1 MIHMLII
8 NVFRLNETVL
18 HAQSGLV
25 FINKYNLEIVLVHC
39 KLATKSNHA
48 VFGDHT
54 LKSSEP

>member
-39 KLATKSNHA
+39 KVSTEGNHD

-54 LKSSEP
+54 LKSSDS